1 MMIKLLRGLFIA
13 FLSAVIITFV
23 IFIFSP
29 FLPLD
34 IFQGIFGLIF
44 FIIVIGISY
53 SVYMILPAESSEI
66 IISPPK
72 PENFQDVEETH

>member
-1 MMIKLLRGLFIA
+1 MIIKLLRGLFVA
-13 FLSAVIITFV
+13 FLSTLIITFV

-44 FIIVIGISY
+44 FIIVIVISY
-53 SVYMILPAESSEI
+53 SVYMVLPNEASEI
-66 IISPPK
+66 ITSPHK
-72 PENFQDVEETH
+72 PENLQEVEET